1 MIERSELRRR
11 LPYKLVI
18 GKHTIHPMRELA
30 YTNTVEGLSRMMRHL
45 PSTIA
50 WWGRLK
56 AEAVRK
62 HKNAA
67 QDVLERLEDVKT
79 RLKAQNRNIKLNDLN
94 LQAVSDKRVR
104 DLYRRRDFLR
114 QKREQ
119 MEACYE
125 AAIVTSRLIQSVG
138 ALHRSEMEHLNDS
151 TRE

>member
-1 MIERSELRRR
+1 MIGRREFRRR

-18 GKHTIHPMRELA
+18 GKHTIYPMRELA
-30 YTNTVEGLSRMMRHL
+30 YNDSISNLSRMMRRL

-67 QDVLERLEDVKT
+67 QDVLERIENIKAD
-79 RLKAQNRNIKLNDLN
+79 LKAKNRNIKLNDLN
-94 LQAVSDKRVR
+94 LQATCDRRVR

-151 TRE
+151 TKE

>member
-1 MIERSELRRR
+1 MTERRELRKR

-18 GKHTIHPMRELA
+18 GKHTIYPIRELA
-30 YTNTVEGLSRMMRHL
+30 YTEHSISRMMRRL
-45 PSTIA
+45 PSIIA

-67 QDVLERLEDVKT
+67 QDVLERIENIKAD
-79 RLKAQNRNIKLNDLN
+79 LKAKNRNIKLNDLN
-94 LQAVSDKRVR
+94 LQATCDKRVR

-138 ALHRSEMEHLNDS
+138 ALQRSEMEHLNDS